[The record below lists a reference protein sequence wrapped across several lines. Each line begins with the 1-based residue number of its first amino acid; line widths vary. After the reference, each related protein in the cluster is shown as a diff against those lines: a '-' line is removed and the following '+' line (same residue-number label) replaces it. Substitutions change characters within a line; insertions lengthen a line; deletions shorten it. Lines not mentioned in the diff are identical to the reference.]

1 MIALLI
7 AVRDFFVAVLLG
19 WLGLVGEPADQQVQ
33 KETAPVQTASI
44 MMFR

>member
-19 WLGLVGEPADQQVQ
+19 WLGLVAEPADQQSQ
-33 KETAPVQTASI
+33 KEVALAPTATLTV
-44 MMFR
+44 FR